1 MRRTL
6 LGLVTVCLTLAVA
19 VPAVAAGG
27 LELSEARGGAFPTK
41 TFVLT
46 LPERR
51 VLGIGD
57 VNITESGQ
65 PVNRLRVVPGDAA
78 GARKLGVVLAIDV
91 SLSMRGRPIEAA
103 MQAARD
109 FAKNRPGGQQLGVIF
124 FARDPVLALKP
135 TTDGTRIQHVLAA
148 PPPLRRGTGIYDGA
162 GLAIRALEGA
172 GVSAGSVVVLSDG
185 ADTGSSLSQEAIGA
199 AARRAHARIFTI
211 GLRSRSFDGS
221 TLSALADATSGRYT
235 ESSTRGLAALFS
247 DLGQRFGNEYLV
259 TYRSTSP
266 LGQRVDVRVGVAG
279 VSGTAS
285 TSYVAPSF
293 ARQIREP
300 AAAKQQFWS
309 SGAALAVV
317 ALIAAILIGGAVLL
331 TLRTRRG
338 TVQDRISVFTGPD
351 DAALTEQAAELD
363 FASARGRSERK
374 SLVSRTASWAAFAED
389 VDIAQINASPERLAA
404 TAAVA
409 GLGLAAVMVAVGN
422 PILGTLFLLSPGGIL
437 IGVRILAARKRQAFE
452 QQLADNLHVVASAM
466 RSGHSFA
473 GALAVAV
480 TDADEPARSELQRIV
495 TDERLGVPLDDAI
508 GRVAKRTRSRELEYV
523 GLIATI
529 QRDTG
534 GNTSEVVDRV
544 TETIRERAELNRE
557 VRSLTAQGRLGGT
570 IVSVLPLFVIFVMST
585 TQPGYFDPMFHTTT
599 GVIAMAIGVGL
610 LAIGWIAIRKIV
622 NIKV

>member
-1 MRRTL
+1 MRRAL
-6 LGLVTVCLTLAVA
+6 LGLVTVGLTLAAA
-19 VPAVAAGG
+19 VPATAAGG

-51 VLGIGD
+51 VLGLGD

-65 PVNRLRVVPGDAA
+65 PVNRLSVVPGDAA
-78 GARKLGVVLAIDV
+78 GARKLGVVLAIDA
-91 SLSMRGRPIEAA
+91 SLSMRGRPIDAA

-109 FAKNRPGGQQLGVIF
+109 FAKNRPAGQQLGIIF
-124 FARDPVLALKP
+124 FAHDAVLALKP
-135 TTDGTRIQHVLAA
+135 TTDGTLIQRALAA
-148 PPPLRRGTGIYDGA
+148 PPPLHRGTRIYDGT
-162 GLAIRALEGA
+162 GLAIRLLAGA

-185 ADTGSSLSQEAIGA
+185 ADVGSSLTQDAIAA
-199 AARRAHARIFTI
+199 AARRAHTRVFTV

-221 TLSALADATSGRYT
+221 TLSGLAGATSGRYT
-235 ESSTRGLAALFS
+235 ETSAQGLAALFS
-247 DLGQRFGNEYLV
+247 DLGQRFGREYLV

-266 LGQRVDVRVGVAG
+266 LGERVTVNVGVRG
-279 VSGTAS
+279 VPGTA
-285 TSYVAPSF
+285 TASYVAPAF
-293 ARQIREP
+293 AREIREP
-300 AAAKQQFWS
+300 APKQQFWS

-317 ALIAAILIGGAVLL
+317 ALIAAMLIGGAVLL

-338 TVQDRISVFTGPD
+338 TVQDRISAFTGPE
-351 DAALTEQAAELD
+351 DAAITDQATDLD

-374 SLVSRTASWAAFAED
+374 SLVSRTASWATFAED
-389 VDIAQINASPERLAA
+389 VDIAQINVSPERLAA

-409 GLGLAAVMVAVGN
+409 GFGLAALMLAVGN
-422 PILGTLFLLSPGGIL
+422 PILGTLFLLSPGGAL

-480 TDADEPARSELQRIV
+480 TDADDPARSELQRIV

-508 GRVAKRTRSRELEYV
+508 ERVAKRTRSRELEYV
-523 GLIATI
+523 GLVATI

-570 IVSVLPLFVIFVMST
+570 IVSVLPLFVVIVMST
-585 TQPGYFDPMFHTTT
+585 SQPGYFDPMLHTTT
-599 GVIAMAIGVGL
+599 GVIALAVAVGL